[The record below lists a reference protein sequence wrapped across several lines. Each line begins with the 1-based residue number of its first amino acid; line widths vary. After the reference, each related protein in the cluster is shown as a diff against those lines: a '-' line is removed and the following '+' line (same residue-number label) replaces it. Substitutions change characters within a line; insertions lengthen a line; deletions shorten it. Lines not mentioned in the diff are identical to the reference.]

1 VKLTTTKATELNTIN
16 AIVYGPSGIGK
27 TTSLKTLP
35 EEGTTLVI
43 FERGSLPLRESN
55 FTVLRPDGWDDVEN
69 LAGVI
74 GNPQGDTEIRKV
86 LQQTKVLVIDSL
98 GTMAEACQAK
108 IINVSRK
115 ELTKERSEGKRDTPK
130 GIYKDLLTQED
141 WGLYR
146 KKMKDTLSAICSA
159 PIHFIVTC
167 TDTLIEDA
175 STGKVMQML
184 NLGGK
189 TASEVPAY
197 FDLMLCMRDE
207 GKGDEAHRVWQTYDD
222 GRVRAKDASGVLDPL
237 EPTDWTKLLKK
248 IRGEK

>member
-1 VKLTTTKATELNTIN
+1 MKLTTTQATELNTVN

-43 FERGSLPLRESN
+43 FERGSLPLRN
-55 FTVLRPDGWDDVEN
+55 NKFNVLRPDGWLDIVN
-69 LAGVI
+69 LAGVLSD
-74 GNPQGDTEIRKV
+74 PGDATEIRKV
-86 LQQTKVLVIDSL
+86 IKGTKVLVIDSL
-98 GTMAEACQAK
+98 SAMAEACQAH
-108 IINVSRK
+108 IIGVSRK
-115 ELTKERSEGKRDTPK
+115 ELLKGRSDGETDKPK
-130 GIYKDLLTQED
+130 GIYDDLMSMED
-141 WGLYR
+141 WGVYR
-146 KKMKDTLSAICSA
+146 KRMKTTIEAFCSA
-159 PIHFIVTC
+159 PVHFIATC
-167 TDTLIEDA
+167 LDVPIEDKA
-175 STGKVMQML
+175 TGKVMHGL

-197 FDLMLCMRDE
+197 FDLMLYMRDE
-207 GKGDEAHRVWQTYDD
+207 GKGDKAQRVWQTYDD